1 MRPKAEHAIRMLF
14 PRATTVR
21 RVPQVLGLSL
31 LLAAFVPLASQAQQ
45 DTARHR
51 EVFTQV
57 NAGLDS
63 LKKVKATYK
72 EDEFLQFDL
81 TAWLDDKGAVR
92 KINAVVPN
100 EDGGGF
106 EDFYYDGGKLLFV
119 YRTFESGGGVKVED
133 RFYFREGAMFK
144 WIDQVK
150 KTVPAS
156 SDNFASEAER
166 LTGNSAKFLAALQK
180 TGAKPP
186 AGKPTAAKAQVAT
199 GKFLRI
205 DEGDYFH
212 WVMQTSGGEEL
223 SLFILKPDAS
233 VEKVVEDPAKYV
245 GRACRVT
252 WKKSTETIPEAGGKM
267 EIEQIL
273 SVEWVKK

>member
-1 MRPKAEHAIRMLF
+1 MLF
-14 PRATTVR
+14 HRAPAAR
-21 RVPQVLGLSL
+21 RLPQVLGLSV
-31 LLAAFVPLASQAQQ
+31 LLAAALPLATQAQQ

-51 EVFTQV
+51 EVFSQV
-57 NAGLDS
+57 NTGLDS

-72 EDEFLQFDL
+72 EDEVLQFDL
-81 TAWLDDKGAVR
+81 TAWLDEKGTVR

-119 YRTFESGGGVKVED
+119 YRTFESGGGIKVED
-133 RFYFREGAMFK
+133 RFYFRDGAMFK

-150 KTVPAS
+150 KAVPAAS
-156 SDNFASEAER
+156 ENFAIEAER
-166 LTGNSAKFLAALQK
+166 LTGNSAKFLTALQK
-180 TGAKPP
+180 AGAKPSG
-186 AGKPTAAKAQVAT
+186 GKPAAVKTQVAT

-212 WVMQTSGGEEL
+212 WVMQTAGGEEL

-233 VEKVVEDPAKYV
+233 VDKVVDDPGKYV

-252 WKKSTETIPEAGGKM
+252 WKKSTENIPEAGGKM
-267 EIEQIL
+267 EIDQIL
-273 SVEWVKK
+273 SVEWTKK